1 MKKKM
6 DLEKDSPKIAQEKLT
21 HFKKLFPEAMSEGT
35 VDVEALRRSLGENVA
50 SNDERYNLDW
60 AGKTEAFKAL
70 QTPTTATLAP
80 CPEESVDFE
89 KTGNVFIEGE
99 NLEVLKVLQKAY
111 YGKIKMIYI
120 DPPYNTGNDN
130 FIYPDRFQESKEEYL
145 KRIEEKD
152 EEGYLLKEGLF
163 RKNSKENGHYH
174 SNWLSMMY
182 PRLFLARN
190 LLKEDGVIFVSID
203 DNEVHNLRML
213 MNEVFGEENFLASI
227 VWQKKYGPANDATQ
241 FSATHE
247 YILAYSKNL
256 NWSPNLFSRTEE
268 QLEAFKN
275 PDNDPRGLWRASDLS
290 ARTPSESCKYPIEI
304 PSGKTVYPPNSR
316 SWIVSQARY
325 NEMLKD
331 NRIWFGVSGDGRPM
345 QKKFLSEVKDGITPE
360 TWWDR
365 EFAGDNKIAR
375 YELKDI
381 FPENVFDTPKPSKL
395 VKRFLE
401 IATSSK
407 SNDIVLDFFAG
418 AAVTAHAVYEL
429 NKADN
434 GNRIFICVQLPEK
447 AGEETDAF
455 KAGYKTIAEI
465 AKERIRRVIKTIKAG
480 DPGLDLGVKVFKLKN
495 SNFKIWRGD
504 VVDTAEDLERQM
516 DLLKDPVKPEAQ
528 EQNLLWELLLKSGY
542 DLNTKIVEQKAGKC
556 RFYSVAEGEL
566 VVVLNKA
573 DEKCL
578 QEIVKLKPQKVI
590 CLDNIFEANDQL
602 KTNTAL
608 QMKDAGIEFRT
619 I

>member
-1 MKKKM
+1 MNKKM
-6 DLEKDSPKIAQEKLT
+6 GLEKDSPAIAQEKLA
-21 HFKKLFPEAMSEGT
+21 HFKKLFPEAISEGK

-70 QTPTTATLAP
+70 QTPTIATLAP

-120 DPPYNTGNDN
+120 DPPYNTGSDS

-190 LLKEDGVIFVSID
+190 LLRDDGVIFISID
-203 DNEVHNLRML
+203 DNEVHNLRLL
-213 MNEVFGEENFLASI
+213 MNEVFGEENFIESF
-227 VWQKKYGPANDATQ
+227 VWKSRLGKGSTSTQTATI
-241 FSATHE
+241 HE
-247 YILAYSKNL
+247 YILCYAKDFTAAKFMSDQRKSEDEGKERLRQWGQGDKREDRPSMYYPVQ
-256 NWSPNLFSRTEE
+256 SPYGEVFPI
-268 QLEAFKN
+268 K
-275 PDNDPRGLWRASDLS
+275 PDGSDGRWR
-290 ARTPSESCKYPIEI
+290 C
-304 PSGKTVYPPNSR
+304 GKTAFDKLLQEGLVQFEKQP
-316 SWIVSQARY
+316 
-325 NEMLKD
+325 
-331 NRIWFGVSGDGRPM
+331 DGRVEAYKTIPAGTVTETA
-345 QKKFLSEVKDGITPE
+345 QSSILDGNIKTTAHGTKE
-360 TWWDR
+360 
-365 EFAGDNKIAR
+365 IL
-375 YELKDI
+375 ELFGEKT
-381 FPENVFDTPKPSKL
+381 FSYPKPTSLIAFFLKL
-395 VKRFLE
+395 VDDPQ
-401 IATSSK
+401 A
-407 SNDIVLDFFAG
+407 IVMDFFAG
-418 AAVTAHAVYEL
+418 SAPLGQAVLDL
-429 NKADN
+429 NKIDK
-434 GNRIFICVQLPEK
+434 GSRKFICVQLAEK
-447 AGEETDAF
+447 TEEDTDAF
-455 KAGYKTIAEI
+455 KAGCKTIADI
-465 AKERIRRVIKTIKAG
+465 GKERIRRVSKKIKTEAATS
-480 DPGLDLGVKVFKLKN
+480 DMDLGLKVFKLKN

-516 DLLKDPVKPEAQ
+516 DLLKDPVKPEAR

-542 DLNTKIVEQKAGKC
+542 DLNTKIAEQKAGKC
-556 RFYSVAEGEL
+556 RFYSVAGGEL
-566 VVVLNKA
+566 AVILNKA

-578 QEIVKLKPQKVI
+578 QEIVKLKPRKVI